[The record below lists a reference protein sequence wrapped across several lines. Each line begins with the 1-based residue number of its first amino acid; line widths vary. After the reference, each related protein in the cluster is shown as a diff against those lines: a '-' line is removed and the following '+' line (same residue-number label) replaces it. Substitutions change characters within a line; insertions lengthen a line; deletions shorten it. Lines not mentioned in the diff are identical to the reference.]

1 MTDMGAHFHKCDF
14 QVHSPRDGRWT
25 GSKPVTPE
33 DRLAYAKALV
43 AACREKGLQAIAVT
57 DHHDMA
63 FVSYVRQ
70 AAREERDVDGN
81 LLPAERQIVVFP
93 GMELTLGVPCQ
104 AIIIFDAD
112 FPEDMFTLA
121 MTAMTIVQ
129 AAASEA
135 SNGNVTRLDHIQSLL
150 ALKTD
155 LDRHTY
161 LKGKYT
167 VFPNVSDGGTATL
180 LRSGNQGKYVEM
192 PWVGGYVDGP
202 VDRLG
207 TGNKQITSGRNGAYG
222 NKRIAVLQTSDSR
235 REDHEHL
242 GQHSTWIKWAIPTAE
257 ALRQACLAQESRIS
271 HVEPVLPQRVI
282 ESLSVSNSG
291 FLGPVDVE
299 LSSQYT
305 ALIGGRGTGKST
317 ILEYLRWGL
326 CDQPP
331 TDAGEDAPRYEKRR
345 DQLVADTLKALKA
358 KVDIKFRINGVSHH
372 ARRDSETGKVMLKV
386 GDEEFRPCSEAEL
399 RGILPI
405 QAYSQ
410 KQLSDVSVR
419 LDELFRFITTPV
431 QEQLERN
438 RQQIQQSADQI
449 RALYANKLRK
459 RSIER
464 EIQRGQLTISSLTQ
478 QVASLRSSISGLS
491 QEDQDVISKSQLYT
505 EADQNATAWRRS
517 LSEIE
522 SIATQLTQKIAGAA
536 EKAKYLCE
544 HDELSAVSNLCTSFQ
559 GFLHGA
565 QDHARAIVSSAG
577 TLKAA
582 KTASGADAWEDWQ
595 ARLKDFRARY
605 EAAISKDSAHAQKL
619 QQIAGLETRLV
630 EANASIA
637 SAQEALNELL
647 TAEAALDAERQRWRD
662 LIAARAGILSGEC
675 SKLTAASEGIIRAEV
690 RQAADGASFAE
701 RLREAV
707 QGSGVTRA
715 KLDGLIER
723 MLHEDDRQRSLEGVL
738 EDLEALANFDSA
750 QQGNEQLPATPTLSR
765 YGLTA
770 NELRKITAVLN
781 SDRWLQLA
789 LTPLAE
795 VPVFQYRS
803 REGEYIPFKNASA
816 GQQATALL
824 KTLLNQE
831 GPPLIIDQPEEDLD
845 NPVILEIV
853 SQLWTAKSRRQI
865 IFASHNA
872 NLVVN
877 GDAELVVWC
886 DYRTT
891 ADQSGGKIAGQGAID
906 VHSIRDAIKQVME
919 GGEDAFNLRMRKYGF

>member
-1 MTDMGAHFHKCDF
+1 MTDRGAHFYKCDF
-14 QVHSPRDGRWT
+14 QVHSPRDGRWA
-25 GSKPVTPE
+25 GSRPITPE
-33 DRLAYAKALV
+33 DRLAYAKTLI
-43 AACREKGLQAIAVT
+43 AACRDKGLQAIAVT
-57 DHHDMA
+57 DHHDMT
-63 FVSYVRQ
+63 FVGYVRQ
-70 AAREERDVDGN
+70 AAQAECDAEGD
-81 LLPAERQIVVFP
+81 LLSPEQQIVVFP
-93 GMELTLGVPCQ
+93 GIELTLGVPCQ

-112 FPEDMFTLA
+112 FPDDMFPLA
-121 MTAMTIVQ
+121 MNALAFVPTP
-129 AAASEA
+129 SGEA
-135 SNGNVTRLDHIQSLL
+135 SNGTVTRLDHVQSLL

-155 LDRHTY
+155 LDKHTY

-167 VFPNVSDGGTATL
+167 VFPNVSDGGNATL

-192 PWVGGYVDGP
+192 PWVGGYVDGA
-202 VDRLG
+202 VSKLG
-207 TGNKQITSGRNGAYG
+207 TGNQQITGGKNGAYG

-235 REDHEHL
+235 REDHQQL
-242 GQHSTWIKWAIPTAE
+242 GLHSTWIKWAIPTAE

-271 HVEPVLPQRVI
+271 HNEPVLPQRVI
-282 ESLSVSNSG
+282 ESLSVSNSR

-345 DQLVADTLKALKA
+345 DQLVADTLKALQA

-372 ARRDSETGKVMLKV
+372 ARRDSETGKVLLKV
-386 GDEEFRPCSEAEL
+386 GEEEFRPCSEAEL

-410 KQLSDVSVR
+410 KQLSDVSIR
-419 LDELFRFITTPV
+419 LDELLRFITTPV

-438 RQQIQQSADQI
+438 SRQIRQASDQI

-459 RSIER
+459 RGIER
-464 EIQRGQLTISSLTQ
+464 EIQRGQLTISSLGQ
-478 QVASLRSSISGLS
+478 QIAALRESISGLS
-491 QEDQDVISKSQLYT
+491 PEDQDVISKSQLYA

-522 SIATQLTQKIAGAA
+522 AIAEQLSGKIAAA
-536 EKAKYLCE
+536 TDKAKYLCK
-544 HDELSAVSNLCTSFQ
+544 HDELNAVSDICTSFKT
-559 GFLHGA
+559 FLKDAQEHAVAIHSGA
-565 QDHARAIVSSAG
+565 GS
-577 TLKAA
+577 LKSA
-582 KTASGADAWEDWQ
+582 KTKSGANAWDDWQ
-595 ARLKDFRARY
+595 ARLKDFRSRY

-619 QQIAGLETRLV
+619 KQISELEVRLV
-630 EANASIA
+630 EANASII

-647 TAEAALDAERQRWRD
+647 TAEAALEAERQLWRD
-662 LIAARAGILSGEC
+662 LIEARAGILAGEC
-675 SKLTAASEGIIRAEV
+675 SKLTAASEGIIKADV
-690 RQAADGASFAE
+690 RKAADPTNFAE

-723 MLHEDDRQRSLEGVL
+723 TLIGDDPQRSLEAIL
-738 EDLEALANFDSA
+738 DDLEALANFDSA
-750 QQGNEQLPATPTLSR
+750 QQGNEQLPPTPTLLR
-765 YGLTA
+765 FGLTA
-770 NELRKITAVLN
+770 NELRKISVTLN

-789 LTPLAE
+789 LTPLDE
-795 VPVFQYRS
+795 VPMFQYRS

-853 SQLWTAKSRRQI
+853 NQLWTAKSRRQI